1 MLRKVRGCVAGAV
14 CHLVVEQVLSGGF
27 EEAMGWCA
35 CAAMKAGYC
44 VLVHARVF
52 SGQRILALRKCA

>member
-1 MLRKVRGCVAGAV
+1 M
-14 CHLVVEQVLSGGF
+14 CHFVVEQVFSGGF